1 VGAFAAN
8 DYGLYDMAGNVWEW
22 CWDWHGTYAAG
33 SQTNPRGTTS
43 GAIRVYRGGSWVSN
57 ADLSRVAIRYNFVI
71 PTFTNN
77 SIGFRVLRSLA
88 P

>member
-43 GAIRVYRGGSWVSN
+43 GTFRVFRGGSWYYGAVS
-57 ADLSRVAIRYNFVI
+57 SRVADRNGTD
-71 PTFTNN
+71 PSAANDAL
-77 SIGFRVLRSLA
+77 GFRVLRSLA

>member
-43 GAIRVYRGGSWVSN
+43 GTDRVFRGGGWN
-57 ADLSRVAIRYNFVI
+57 YFADGCRVAYRSYYIPSFTYNDF
-71 PTFTNN
+71 
-77 SIGFRVLRSLA
+77 GFRVLRSLA